1 MCASPDP
8 WAAWIGLLNLHRY
21 DGDSQ
26 AFQAYL
32 SLLQGLHDRAESL
45 GWAWVAVLEKYLVEG
60 DLSDV
65 DSIREMFVT
74 EFRNRFRWKGSGE
87 KSA

>member
-1 MCASPDP
+1 MAISGTVAASMTT
-8 WAAWIGLLNLHRY
+8 AM
-21 DGDSQ
+21 
-26 AFQAYL
+26 
-32 SLLQGLHDRAESL
+32 